1 MTNKVT
7 QTELVTQGSYF
18 YTYTSKKVTSKLRKA
33 NYLQE
38 QLHKHNVYEINNKL
52 MKGNA
57 IQRDDKDDTMIFV
70 SRFTCLPTR

>member
-38 QLHKHNVYEINNKL
+38 QLHKHNVYESNYKL
-52 MKGNA
+52 
-57 IQRDDKDDTMIFV
+57 V
-70 SRFTCLPTR
+70 